1 MSGRPTKKRPD
12 RRRSELAQ
20 IHIARRDL
28 GMDDATY
35 RAMLISV
42 VQTDSA
48 KTLDEEGRRRVL
60 DHLKS
65 HGWRPT
71 KPRRDSARPRILR
84 GRGSRGRMLRKIEA
98 FLAEA
103 NRPWS
108 YALAI
113 LKRQGGPDRLE
124 WAVGGQLAGVI
135 AALDRDA
142 ARHGRRRG

>member
-1 MSGRPTKKRPD
+1 MSGSPQRPRPD
-12 RRRSELAQ
+12 RRRRELAR

-28 GMDDATY
+28 GMDDAAY

-48 KTLDEEGRRRVL
+48 RNLDEEGRRRVL
-60 DHLKS
+60 EHLQS
-65 HGWRPT
+65 RGWRP
-71 KPRRDSARPRILR
+71 KPRRDSARPRNLQAQD
-84 GRGSRGRMLRKIEA
+84 SRGRMLRKIEA

-103 NRPWS
+103 DRPWT
-108 YALAI
+108 YAQSI

-124 WAVGGQLAGVI
+124 WAVPGQLAGVI